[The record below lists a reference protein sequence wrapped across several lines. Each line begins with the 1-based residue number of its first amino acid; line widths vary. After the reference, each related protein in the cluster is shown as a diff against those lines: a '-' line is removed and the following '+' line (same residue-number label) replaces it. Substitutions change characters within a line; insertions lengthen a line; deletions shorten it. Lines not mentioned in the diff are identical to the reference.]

1 MYAEAYFNL
10 PLSKRFTYRV
20 PEGMEVEP
28 GVRVT
33 APFGGRNL
41 TGFVVE
47 TLEELRE
54 RGSFTIKEIIRVV
67 DEEPVFD
74 EEDLALA
81 EWTARLY
88 MCAPGEALAAMLP
101 GGRRKSRLG
110 LELGDEAPRKSPGEI
125 ELSDE
130 QRRALETIFAAEKGS
145 SYLYGITGS
154 GKTEVF
160 LRAAER
166 ILSEGRGVI
175 YLVPEI
181 ALTHQIL
188 EEVRHRFGSAGA
200 VIHSGLTPSQRLD
213 EWKRIRRGEAR
224 IVVGARSAVFSPVR
238 DLGLIIIDE
247 EHEGSYKSGHT
258 PRYHARQVAM
268 HRITRSGGRLVMGS
282 ATPSV
287 EAFHLME
294 SGSITRIHLTRR
306 LAGGSMPRIEVVD
319 MKGEKGSISRR
330 LEAEIRDTLS
340 AGEQVIL
347 FLNRRGFSYFF
358 HCRSCGYEMQCRH
371 CSVSLT
377 YHKEKERMICHY
389 CGYSTPPAGVCPECG
404 SFDVGYSGFGTEKI
418 EEDITAL
425 FPDAVT
431 GRLDTDTVRK
441 RGSSFEIVE
450 KFRGREIDILLGTQ
464 MVAKGLNFPG
474 VSLVGIILADTGL
487 SLPDFRS
494 AERTF
499 QLITQVSGRAGRF
512 SPNGRV
518 IIQTFRPENEAI
530 LFARGGDLPGFYRW
544 ELGIR
549 EALKFPPF
557 SRLFRIVVRGRSRGP
572 VEETSGE
579 LAEILLEYL
588 PEEAELLGPA
598 ECPLAVISGN
608 HRHQI
613 IIRTSSFSR
622 THAVVGK
629 ILGDFAEKNKKVYFE
644 IDVDPVSLL

>member
-10 PLSKRFTYRV
+10 PLPKRFTYRI
-20 PEGMEVEP
+20 PEGTDVEP
-28 GVRVT
+28 GVRVA

-41 TGFVVE
+41 IGFVVE
-47 TLEELRE
+47 VREEIRE
-54 RGSFTIKEIIRVV
+54 QGSFTIKEIIRVI

-74 EEDLALA
+74 ENDLALA

-101 GGRRKSRLG
+101 GGKRKSRIG
-110 LELGDEAPRKSPGEI
+110 LDFAEEAPRKPPGEI
-125 ELSDE
+125 ELSGE
-130 QRRALETIFAAEKGS
+130 QRQALATIFASPKGS
-145 SYLYGITGS
+145 FYLYGITGS

-166 ILSEGRGVI
+166 TLAEGRGVI

-188 EEVRHRFGSAGA
+188 DEVRRRFGSASA

-224 IVVGARSAVFSPVR
+224 IVVGARSAVFSPLK

-268 HRITRSGGRLVMGS
+268 HRITVSGGRLVMGS

-294 SGSITRIHLTRR
+294 SDNITRIHLTKR
-306 LAGGSMPRIEVVD
+306 LAGGSLPRIEVVD

-330 LEAEIRDTLS
+330 LEAEIRETLS

-389 CGYSTPPAGVCPECG
+389 CGYSTPPAQVCPECG
-404 SFDVGYSGFGTEKI
+404 SLDTGYSGFGTEKI
-418 EEDITAL
+418 EEDIGAL
-425 FPDAVT
+425 FPGAVT

-450 KFRGREIDILLGTQ
+450 KFRTRKIDILLGTQ

-487 SLPDFRS
+487 SLPDFRA

-512 SPNGRV
+512 APNGRV

-530 LFARGGDLPGFYRW
+530 LYARGGDLPGFYRG
-544 ELGIR
+544 ELKIR

-557 SRLFRIVVRGRSRGP
+557 SRLFRIVVRGRSRRS
-572 VEETSGE
+572 VEDASGE

-608 HRHQI
+608 YRHQI
-613 IIRTSSFSR
+613 IIRTISFTRS
-622 THAVVGK
+622 HAVVGR
-629 ILGDFAEKNKKVYFE
+629 ILGDYAGGNKRAYFE